1 MSELTTRLGLSKPA
15 DGDTDW
21 GDEIRGAL
29 DIIDKALIS
38 HYFGEN
44 AASHSGLNFAYL
56 GGVYRNNTN
65 IATIAAGSI
74 ALTDDATNY
83 IFVDVSAGAIAANT
97 TGFTAGDIPLF
108 TVVTATGAIT
118 NVTDNRTLLSADVTL
133 AHNHDASYA
142 ALGHDHNLEYASAS
156 HDHDTDYYTK
166 TELGGVADGTAGADL
181 IGATPITSLGEA
193 NTVQGILE
201 ALAAAGGGEVEL
213 PMAADPFKPGVHSGL
228 DFAYGIGIAR
238 ADNVVARVNAGT
250 VTLADDAT
258 NYVEVTTAGVVS
270 ANTTGYTAG
279 RIPLYTV
286 TTSSG
291 AITTVQDD
299 RCFFNVAAGGGG
311 NFVGI
316 RYIDGVEP
324 LDYSLPAALTVNITI
339 PVSASEGDLLIVY
352 VAHRDTIA
360 MPSGWVEV
368 IKQPCYGDTLQWSSI
383 WYKICG
389 SADIGDT
396 ITITQAS
403 SVRLGAGLA
412 VFRSSTEL
420 YVESSTGNTINSTTL
435 PSISATADVCLAFLF
450 SSNASS
456 LTSDYA
462 DYYIIGKRWAM
473 LDSSKEAIS
482 KRMTASFSF
491 IGAETAPTP
500 TLVCETSWRN
510 IGNAAVIFKLS

>member
-56 GGVYRNNTN
+56 GGVYRNNTT

-74 ALTDDATNY
+74 ALADDATNY

-97 TGFTAGDIPLF
+97 TGFTSGDIPLF
-108 TVVTATGAIT
+108 TVITAAGAIT

-142 ALGHDHNLEYASAS
+142 ALGHNHDSAYATATHNHDSDYSALGHDHNA
-156 HDHDTDYYTK
+156 DYYTE
-166 TELGGVADGTAGADL
+166 TELGSVVDGAAGADL

-228 DFAYGIGIAR
+228 DFSYGVGIVR
-238 ADNVVARVNAGT
+238 EDNVVARVNAGT

-279 RIPLYTV
+279 RIPLYKV
-286 TTSSG
+286 TTSGG
-291 AITTVQDD
+291 AIAAVQDD
-299 RCFFNVAAGGGG
+299 RCFFNVAAPASSGGG
-311 NFVGI
+311 
-316 RYIDGVEP
+316 
-324 LDYSLPAALTVNITI
+324 
-339 PVSASEGDLLIVY
+339 
-352 VAHRDTIA
+352 
-360 MPSGWVEV
+360 
-368 IKQPCYGDTLQWSSI
+368 
-383 WYKICG
+383 
-389 SADIGDT
+389 
-396 ITITQAS
+396 
-403 SVRLGAGLA
+403 
-412 VFRSSTEL
+412 
-420 YVESSTGNTINSTTL
+420 
-435 PSISATADVCLAFLF
+435 
-450 SSNASS
+450 
-456 LTSDYA
+456 
-462 DYYIIGKRWAM
+462 
-473 LDSSKEAIS
+473 
-482 KRMTASFSF
+482 F
-491 IGAETAPTP
+491 IGLTNISIA
-500 TLVCETSWRN
+500 LVDTG
-510 IGNAAVIFKLS
+510 IAVPA